1 MSIYA
6 FLHEVFNLKVSKNLE
21 LKFPLISTQETD
33 PRESITE
40 AELDHY
46 KAELAKQARIHVLN
60 DIPERPVDPADMVG
74 VGSVAVAVISTPV
87 IAPSVESKT
96 ENQTVKGETW

>member
-1 MSIYA
+1 MVIKATSHDGDLDLRNY
-6 FLHEVFNLKVSKNLE
+6 LR
-21 LKFPLISTQETD
+21 ETD

-74 VGSVAVAVISTPV
+74 VGSVAAAVTSTPV

-96 ENQTVKGETW
+96 ENQTVKGET